1 MAAVAAAAARGP
13 GRGGAGAGA
22 PEQTLWRQARDAA
35 HSRRPAALSSR
46 RRSGGCHGNRAV
58 TQRARPADQCL
69 RGPAVPGSPRPG
81 RPARAHLQPPHVL
94 SFERFGGRKED
105 GEAKG
110 AGGWGRRETAGRG
123 RRKKSSCAEGGVMC
137 LRGCQS
143 KRFCFILFV
152 FAIQAFRVGLARG
165 KGGWGEGDLVDGEIY
180 LFLWN
185 LRDMTLMLDS
195 PECL

>member
-1 MAAVAAAAARGP
+1 MAAAAAAAARGP

-69 RGPAVPGSPRPG
+69 RGPAVPGSPGPG
-81 RPARAHLQPPHVL
+81 RPARAHLQRLHVL

-105 GEAKG
+105 REEQERGVGVGGEEKKP
-110 AGGWGRRETAGRG
+110 REGEERNLPFAERG
-123 RRKKSSCAEGGVMC
+123 ITW
-137 LRGCQS
+137 LRGC
-143 KRFCFILFV
+143 
-152 FAIQAFRVGLARG
+152 
-165 KGGWGEGDLVDGEIY
+165 
-180 LFLWN
+180 
-185 LRDMTLMLDS
+185 
-195 PECL
+195 

>member
-1 MAAVAAAAARGP
+1 MAAAAAARGP

-69 RGPAVPGSPRPG
+69 RGPAVPGSPRRG
-81 RPARAHLQPPHVL
+81 RPARAHLQPPPVL

-105 GEAKG
+105 REGKPGE
-110 AGGWGRRETAGRG
+110 GGSG
-123 RRKKSSCAEGGVMC
+123 AEGKKPGEEEERNLPFAERGILG
-137 LRGCQS
+137 LRGYQS
-143 KRFCFILFV
+143 TRFYFV
-152 FAIQAFRVGLARG
+152 LQPRRSG
-165 KGGWGEGDLVDGEIY
+165 
-180 LFLWN
+180 
-185 LRDMTLMLDS
+185 
-195 PECL
+195 

>member
-1 MAAVAAAAARGP
+1 MAAAARGP

-81 RPARAHLQPPHVL
+81 RPACAHLQPLHVL

-105 GEAKG
+105 REEKKRGVG
-110 AGGWGRRETAGRG
+110 GRRG
-123 RRKKSSCAEGGVMC
+123 KSLGEGEERNLPFAEGGITW

-143 KRFCFILFV
+143 KRFCFILFLQPRRSGWGWREARADGQKV
-152 FAIQAFRVGLARG
+152 RVSAHGEICLCLWILARTTV
-165 KGGWGEGDLVDGEIY
+165 L
-180 LFLWN
+180 
-185 LRDMTLMLDS
+185 LDS
-195 PECL
+195 